1 MSDINVTR
9 LGKTFFAEVKNV
21 NLKQPLNDETFSE
34 IHDAFMEYGVLLFAR
49 QHLSDDQQVEFSFR
63 FGPLEDDLIDP
74 SQHMARM
81 SNLNEDGS
89 LKDPDARDQL
99 FLQANQQWHS
109 DSTFLAAPAKIS
121 LLSGH
126 KIPPEGG
133 ETEWADMAAAWQA
146 LSAERQAE
154 LDGLVVE
161 HDFQR
166 SRLKTGHEFNG
177 EERSKWP
184 PLPHPL
190 VRRHEETGQK
200 ALYVGSQ
207 AERIIGLP
215 EDEGADLIA
224 ELIALSTQDQFIYR
238 HPWTEGDLVV
248 WDNRRVNHR
257 GRPWKATAFPREI
270 HRTTVKGTAP
280 TVVDGKPVDE
290 YERWQS
296 LSRAS

>member
-1 MSDINVTR
+1 MSGIGVTQ
-9 LGKTFFAEVKNV
+9 LGNTFFAEVTNV
-21 NLKQPLNDETFSE
+21 DLKLPLDDQTFFE
-34 IHDAFMEYGVLLFAR
+34 IHGAFMKHGVLLFAR
-49 QHLSDDQQVEFSFR
+49 QHLSDEEQVAFSFR

-74 SQHMARM
+74 SQHIARM
-81 SNLNEDGS
+81 SNLNENGS
-89 LKDPDARDQL
+89 LKDPEARDQL

-121 LLSGH
+121 ILSGH

-133 ETEWADMAAAWQA
+133 ETQWADLSAAWQA
-146 LSAERQAE
+146 LPAERQAE
-154 LDGLVVE
+154 LDGLIVE

-166 SRLKTGHEFNG
+166 SRRKTGHNFTEQ
-177 EERSKWP
+177 ERKQWL

-207 AERIIGLP
+207 AEHIIGMP
-215 EDEGADLIA
+215 EEEGAALIA
-224 ELIALSTQDQFIYR
+224 ELIALTTQDQFTYT
-238 HPWTEGDLVV
+238 HPWTEGDLVI

-257 GRPWKATAFPREI
+257 GRPWQATEYPREI

-280 TVVDGKPVDE
+280 TVIDGKPIDE

-296 LSRAS
+296 LSQPS